1 MKTRQ
6 RLLLCGLFAV
16 LMAPLWGES
25 APVAEPK
32 PAAPPLSPRFQQVRN
47 RIEALFQHRLAT
59 PPEPNPQLN
68 PFRPPGAA
76 PLVVAGDAG
85 GPDSETPPVPV
96 LEVRSS
102 DLDLLQKSVA
112 TLKVN
117 GSVISGGRIHL
128 VINAKPYREGEV
140 IQVQLEGEPIYLRLR
155 KVSRNAVTFTLNG
168 AEMTL
173 KF

>member
-1 MKTRQ
+1 MKTRH

-16 LMAPLWGES
+16 LLAPLRGES
-25 APVAEPK
+25 APAAEPK
-32 PAAPPLSPRFQQVRN
+32 PAGPPLSPRFQQVRN

-59 PPEPNPQLN
+59 PPPPDPQLN
-68 PFRPPGAA
+68 PFRPPGA
-76 PLVVAGDAG
+76 PLVAAGDAG
-85 GPDSETPPVPV
+85 GPDADNVPVPL

-102 DLDLLQKSVA
+102 ALELLQQSMA

-117 GSVISGGRIHL
+117 GTMIIGGRIHL
-128 VINAKPYREGEV
+128 VVNAKPYREGEMV
-140 IQVQLEGEPIYLRLR
+140 QVQLEGEPFYLRLH
-155 KVSRNAVTFTLNG
+155 KVSRNSVTFALHG